1 MNAFTAIKKI
11 KIALGLEKFEAVAEL
26 VDGTKVHVDGEFE
39 VGEQLHVVAEDGEFT
54 PAPEGQHT
62 TTDGMMITVDAAG
75 VITAVESAEEETEEV
90 SVEVEAEKKEE
101 EMAEEEMAEVEEE
114 VKVEAEEKEEIEV
127 KLEDEVVEKV
137 VAALKPFMDDLKET
151 KEELEALKASF
162 SKFSDEPAA
171 KPVRN
176 NFQKEAEQKVSLQEK
191 RMEAL
196 VAIRRKNL
204 N

>member
-1 MNAFTAIKKI
+1 MDTFTAIKKI
-11 KIALGLEKFEAVAEL
+11 KIALGLEKFETVAEL
-26 VDGTKVHVDGEFE
+26 VDGTKVHVAGEFE

-90 SVEVEAEKKEE
+90 SVEVEAEKK
-101 EMAEEEMAEVEEE
+101 EEEMAEVEEE

>member
-101 EMAEEEMAEVEEE
+101 EMAEVEEE

>member
-1 MNAFTAIKKI
+1 MNAFQAIKKI

-54 PAPEGQHT
+54 PAPEGEHT
-62 TTDGMMITVDAAG
+62 TTDGMKITVDAAG
-75 VITAVESAEEETEEV
+75 VITAIESAEEETEEV
-90 SVEVEAEKKEE
+90 SVEVEAEKK
-101 EMAEEEMAEVEEE
+101 EEEMAEVEEE

-151 KEELEALKASF
+151 KEELEKLKASF
-162 SKFSDEPAA
+162 SKFSEEPAG

-176 NFQKEAEQKVSLQEK
+176 NFRKEIEDKVSLQEK

-196 VAIRRKNL
+196 VAIRRKK
-204 N
+204 

>member
-1 MNAFTAIKKI
+1 MNALTAIKKI
-11 KIALGLEKFEAVAEL
+11 KLALGMETFEAVAEL

-39 VGEQLHVVAEDGEFT
+39 VGAQLHVIAEDGSYA
-54 PAPEGQHT
+54 PATEGTHT
-62 TTDGMMITVDAAG
+62 TTDGNEITVDAAG
-75 VITAVESAEEETEEV
+75 VITSIEPVEETPE
-90 SVEVEAEKKEE
+90 VEVEIEAEKKEE
-101 EMAEEEMAEVEEE
+101 MAEEEVKEE
-114 VKVEAEEKEEIEV
+114 VEV

-162 SKFSDEPAA
+162 SKFSNEPAA

-176 NFQKEAEQKVSLQEK
+176 NFKAEAEEKASLQEK

-196 VAIRRKNL
+196 VAIRRKK
-204 N
+204 

>member
-1 MNAFTAIKKI
+1 MDAFQAIKKI

-26 VDGTKVHVDGEFE
+26 VDGTQVHVDGEFE

-101 EMAEEEMAEVEEE
+101 EMAEVEEE

-162 SKFSDEPAA
+162 SKFSDEPAG

-176 NFQKEAEQKVSLQEK
+176 NFKKEAEEKASLQEK

>member
-26 VDGTKVHVDGEFE
+26 VDGTQVHVDGEFE

-90 SVEVEAEKKEE
+90 SVEVEAEKK
-101 EMAEEEMAEVEEE
+101 EEEMAEVEEE